1 MKTRKANER
10 EESIAENARRRRK
23 RIALE
28 NPALNL
34 GVRRARTPE
43 QGRQRCGAG
52 SEKKH
57 VTTFV
62 RRPSHQTPVILK
74 PDGAAEGTTDQI
86 SRGKSVLRDIVW
98 KTQNFLEVEMSPDRG
113 MKIQG
118 RLR

>member
-1 MKTRKANER
+1 MDRV
-10 EESIAENARRRRK
+10 
-23 RIALE
+23 ALE

-98 KTQNFLEVEMSPDRG
+98 KEKIGGRHCLAVVASLLFETIMAALRPNFG
-113 MKIQG
+113 H
-118 RLR
+118 